1 MSDMNS
7 TENTGQKEGT
17 SAVAVGIGILS
28 AAVLAY
34 CGYKLIDNKLSKT
47 DYEPD
52 PNKRVNTDVPEQG

>member
-28 AAVLAY
+28 AAVLA
-34 CGYKLIDNKLSKT
+34 L
-47 DYEPD
+47 EWA
-52 PNKRVNTDVPEQG
+52 KRLQDKGFKSV